1 MWMERTTVEDMDIAV
16 RAHIKGWKFLYGILN
31 DVQCRCE
38 LSESYEAYRK
48 QQDRW
53 HSGPVQLFRLCFVDI
68 IKSKQSKQQR
78 VGSTPNLDSLS
89 KEGKWLRARRW
100 VDGVVPRQPRSGK
113 ADGKQQCRL
122 SPELQIHGSSNEVSS
137 RKGSHLNRSS
147 CDTGTTTTS
156 NTTTTDSYLLPKLI
170 RLGMEG
176 GKRTMLS

>member
-1 MWMERTTVEDMDIAV
+1 ME
-16 RAHIKGWKFLYGILN
+16 FLTMFSVGVNCRSHTKHTENNKIDGIL
-31 DVQCRCE
+31 VRCSCLDSALWT
-38 LSESYEAYRK
+38 LSNQRAILLPTE
-48 QQDRW
+48 
-53 HSGPVQLFRLCFVDI
+53 
-68 IKSKQSKQQR
+68 KQSKQQR